1 MGPTTCGFTLLSI
14 FLASLLSP
22 FRCSKYGEYF
32 CQQGANRPASLGD
45 IETRKVTIFTYLFRR
60 MMLSGTL
67 PNPKLSP
74 ELKKKWLKWTIS
86 RLHLTIPRYTKL
98 ESKKPLRLSKQQ
110 RLETNKRCPVTQ
122 AFLSC
127 LSRNPFVKYLF
138 ATAWLYHH
146 PYPGPCSVS
155 LSSPRQLHGVLL
167 KVIWA
172 QPANSNMSLRCG
184 HSEVVAFMQR
194 FPWYSRRK

>member
-122 AFLSC
+122 AFFKAVSPVTPLLNIC
-127 LSRNPFVKYLF
+127 LLRPGFIIIPTQIPV
-138 ATAWLYHH
+138 
-146 PYPGPCSVS
+146 PYPYP
-155 LSSPRQLHGVLL
+155 
-167 KVIWA
+167 
-172 QPANSNMSLRCG
+172 LRASCM
-184 HSEVVAFMQR
+184 AFC
-194 FPWYSRRK
+194 